1 MTINEAIQQTEI
13 SLKDLRRLAETY
25 EDTRTLCNSFRDK
38 ITYLEIVLNALR
50 GQQQENKPLALEE
63 LREMRGEPVYI
74 TKGKRKWWDIVDFM
88 SKDWLYPRFNKT
100 SIALDGYGTKWL
112 AYRRKPEVQDG

>member
-1 MTINEAIQQTEI
+1 MTINEATNVTLEDAIEAFEHLVFSQNFCPSTLRGKAI
-13 SLKDLRRLAETY
+13 CKIALK
-25 EDTRTLCNSFRDK
+25 
-38 ITYLEIVLNALR
+38 ALR
-50 GQQQENKPLALEE
+50 AQQQENKPLTLEE
-63 LREMRGEPVYI
+63 LRGMRGEPVYI
-74 TKGKRKWWDIVDFM
+74 AKGKRQWWDIVDFM